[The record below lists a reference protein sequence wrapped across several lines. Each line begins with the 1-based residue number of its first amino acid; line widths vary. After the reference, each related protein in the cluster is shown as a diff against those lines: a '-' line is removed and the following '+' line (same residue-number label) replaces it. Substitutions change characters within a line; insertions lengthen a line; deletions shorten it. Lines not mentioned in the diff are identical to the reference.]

1 MLAVPAFV
9 GNGAPPSAG
18 AYEPGADRARAA
30 RRSATLWDVV
40 GDRAIQGETA
50 RGDDVRPGD
59 SWLRRVRELLELI
72 APQRKSLLVATALL
86 LTGTGSA
93 LAQPLLAGR
102 VVRDAVA
109 GETMAWSLAALV
121 GAYLLHAVVD
131 TGGVYILERSSES
144 VLLTV
149 RDRLAGHLLRLRIP
163 TLESLRVGDLISR
176 VTLDATVVRNAVGT
190 SLVQLLT
197 GTITLVGTVAVMIC
211 LDWVLFS
218 IVIVTVGVAAG
229 AMLLVMTRIE
239 VASTRLQDSV
249 GALSADIERAL
260 TGLRTVKVNNAE
272 DREHERLTELAG
284 AAFSA
289 GLRAARLK
297 ALGNPAMHLAVTG
310 SFVVSLLVGGVR
322 VAHRQMELSDL
333 VSMML
338 LAMNLLIP
346 VGDLFNGSVELQRA
360 LGALRR
366 ITSTLELPAEKH
378 DDIGPA
384 PTTFENTAQN
394 GVAALEFRN
403 VRFSYGERK
412 VLDGVT
418 FSVPAHGHVALVGHS
433 GAGKSTVFSLVSRFY
448 EPDGG
453 DILLSGRSYS
463 QRSRREWRS
472 DISLLEQ
479 NAPLLFGSLRDNL
492 TYREPGLSDDELERA
507 LKLAGL
513 SDLVARLPRGLDT
526 SVGEHGVLLSGGER
540 QRVALARAL
549 IRRPVLMLLD
559 EPTAMLDAETERA
572 LHVTIQAVRAECA
585 LLVIAHRLSTIREAD
600 TVVLLADGRISD
612 TGPHTELLARNPRY
626 RQLIDAKG

>member
-1 MLAVPAFV
+1 MV
-9 GNGAPPSAG
+9 APH
-18 AYEPGADRARAA
+18 RN
-30 RRSATLWDVV
+30 
-40 GDRAIQGETA
+40 
-50 RGDDVRPGD
+50 
-59 SWLRRVRELLELI
+59 
-72 APQRKSLLVATALL
+72 SLLAATALL
-86 LTGTGSA
+86 LTGTGLS

-102 VVRDAVA
+102 VVGDAVA
-109 GETMAWSLAALV
+109 GRTIAWSLAALV
-121 GAYLLHAVVD
+121 GTYLLHAVTD
-131 TGGVYILERSSES
+131 TGGIYILERSSES
-144 VLLTV
+144 VLSTI
-149 RDRLAGHLLRLRIP
+149 RHRLAGHLLRLRIP

-197 GTITLVGTVAVMIC
+197 GAITLVGTVVVMIY

-218 IVIVTVGVAAG
+218 IVILTVGVAAG
-229 AMLLVMTRIE
+229 AMVLVMTRIE
-239 VASTRLQDSV
+239 VASTRLQESV

-272 DREHERLTELAG
+272 DREHERLSELAG

-289 GLRAARLK
+289 GVRAARLK

-322 VAHRQMELSDL
+322 VAHQEMELSNL

-360 LGALRR
+360 LGALGR
-366 ITSTLELPAEKH
+366 IASTLELPAEER
-378 DDIGPA
+378 DELEPA
-384 PTTFENTAQN
+384 TAETPSGNTLF
-394 GVAALEFRN
+394 ALEFRN
-403 VRFSYGERK
+403 VRFSYDERK
-412 VLDGVT
+412 VLDDVT

-448 EPDGG
+448 EPHGG
-453 DILLSGRSYS
+453 DILLSGRSYLE
-463 QRSRREWRS
+463 RSRRNWRS

-492 TYREPGLSDDELERA
+492 TYREPGLSDDDLARA
-507 LKLAGL
+507 IKLAGL

-559 EPTAMLDAETERA
+559 EPTAMLDAETEQA
-572 LHVTIQAVRAECA
+572 LHITIQAVRQECA

-600 TVVLLADGRISD
+600 TVVLLEGGRITD
-612 TGPHTELLARNPRY
+612 TGPHEQLLARNPRY
-626 RQLIDAKG
+626 RQLIGAKG